1 MPEKETFYIVNSEIL
16 PAAIVK
22 TALAKDLI
30 KRKEAGSPEEAA
42 KALGIARSTYYKY
55 KDKVFTFSQMENLS
69 IITIYLLLR
78 NDSGV
83 LSRVLNYLACSG
95 GNILTINQ
103 NIPINGTAWVSLA
116 LEITRLK
123 VSVDEL
129 GSDIKQLPEVISYK
143 LLGNIN

>member
-1 MPEKETFYIVNSEIL
+1 MLF
-16 PAAIVK
+16 
-22 TALAKDLI
+22 
-30 KRKEAGSPEEAA
+30 
-42 KALGIARSTYYKY
+42 RS
-55 KDKVFTFSQMENLS
+55 
-69 IITIYLLLR
+69 LLR

-129 GSDIKQLPEVISYK
+129 GSDIKQLPGVISYK